1 MTAIRIGVDVG
12 GTNTDAVALDVS
24 AQASEHRGVV
34 AHCKTP
40 TTANVTE
47 GIEIAIRNVLDLSKL
62 SLDKIASVTIG
73 TTHFINAVIERDVSR
88 LRRVAVIRLSKSFL
102 REVPPLSDFPPSLAK
117 IVKGYVGYVD
127 GGLHID
133 GSQEAPIVESQ
144 VVRECLTIKEK
155 RLTAVVIAGI
165 FSPIDTYFKQE
176 DTVREIV
183 TRELPDVDVICSH
196 EVANIGFLERENA
209 SILNAAIL
217 QYARRT
223 IKGFRTAIKTLHLD
237 CPLFLTQNDGTLLD
251 AVSAAR
257 VPIRTFS
264 SGATNSM
271 RGAAYLS
278 RVRTEASSTIVV
290 DIGGTSSDVGV
301 LLPSGLPRQASAYVS
316 VAGVK
321 VNYSMPHLHSIGL
334 GGGSIVREA
343 NEQVSVGPDS
353 VGHSLTKE
361 GRVFGGSIL
370 TASDIAVALE
380 KVLMGKVDL
389 VRSVPKQTI
398 DRAQA
403 RIKTLL
409 EAAIDVIKTSPDPLP
424 VLLVGGG
431 SILAPDSL
439 KGASDLIRPPF
450 HDVANA
456 VGAAISQVGGTV
468 DMVQNIT
475 SQTEAQA
482 IENAKSLAIRKTIE
496 AGAEESSVFIAEIE
510 SLPVTYMANQLR
522 TVVKAIGN
530 LDSNVQPSGESLD
543 TAEDRDDYTDIIKE
557 IQGEIIEEAAVDP
570 TTYKPYI
577 AMNDETGV
585 AEWKISESDIN
596 YLADGCYV
604 LGCAG
609 GGSPGSSRLQLRD
622 QVRAGYTMRIID
634 ETSLKDDAII
644 YWGGHMGSPATSVE
658 RLNATETVS
667 AFTVLMEYLR
677 HDSFDAIAGLEI
689 GGANG
694 LEPLL
699 VGSSKFFNRPVV
711 DADFMG
717 RAYPTY
723 WQTTLA
729 AHHPLELTP
738 CAIDSGDGKSIIMT
752 RAPDDEIVDR
762 ALRASCAEMGSRV
775 GNAAKPTTTERV
787 RGCAVINSYSL
798 AWRIGRCIA
807 VAEYTNTLSRVAE
820 AIVEEAG
827 GPESAKI
834 LFRGKIVG
842 VERRLW
848 KGHSYGE
855 VVIASTSPEE
865 EADEDGP
872 AVSEYM
878 STVARGGILKVPFK
892 NENILAEHTDETG
905 KQSVIASVPDL
916 ICVLDRG
923 SGRALGVPEFKYGFR
938 VVVLG
943 ITCSPRWTDTPKGLE
958 IGGPKAF
965 GYDNVDYK
973 PLGRYIKPRSVL
985 EEYVE
990 DK

>member
-1 MTAIRIGVDVG
+1 MLEL

-40 TTANVTE
+40 TTSHVTE
-47 GIEIAIRNVLDLSKL
+47 GIETAIRNVLDISKL
-62 SLDKIASVTIG
+62 TPDKIASVTVG
-73 TTHFINAVIERDVSR
+73 TTHFINAVLER
-88 LRRVAVIRLSKSFL
+88 
-102 REVPPLSDFPPSLAK
+102 DFPPSLAK
-117 IVKGYVGYVD
+117 ILKGYVGYVD

-133 GSQEAPIVESQ
+133 GSQEAPVVESQ
-144 VVRECLTIKEK
+144 VIRECLAIKQK
-155 RLTAVVIAGI
+155 HLNAVVIAGI
-165 FSPIDTYFKQE
+165 FSPIDTHFKQE
-176 DTVREIV
+176 DKVREIV
-183 TRELPDVDVICSH
+183 TRELPDVDVVCSH

-223 IKGFRTAIKTLHLD
+223 IKGFRTAIKQLQLD

-251 AVSAAR
+251 AASAAR

-278 RVRTEASSTIVV
+278 RVRIEATSTIVV
-290 DIGGTSSDVGV
+290 DIGGTTSDVGV

-334 GGGSIVREA
+334 GGGSIVREVD
-343 NEQVSVGPDS
+343 EQVSVGPDS
-353 VGHSLTKE
+353 VGHSLTEE
-361 GRVFGGSIL
+361 GKVFGGSTL
-370 TASDIAVALE
+370 TASDIAVALD

-403 RIKTLL
+403 RIKNLL

-439 KGASDLIRPPF
+439 RGASDLIRPPF

-456 VGAAISQVGGTV
+456 VGAAMSQVGGTV
-468 DMVQNIT
+468 DMVQSIT

-482 IENAKSLAIRKTIE
+482 IENAKILAVRKTVE

-510 SLPVTYMANQLR
+510 SLPVTYMTNQLR

-530 LDSNVQPSGESLD
+530 LDSNLQPSCELLD
-543 TAEDRDDYTDIIKE
+543 TAEDRDDYTDMIVDYQTEVTEKATI
-557 IQGEIIEEAAVDP
+557 DP
-570 TTYKPYI
+570 TTYKPCV
-577 AMNDETGV
+577 AVNDETGV
-585 AEWKISESDIN
+585 PEWQISETDIN

-622 QVRAGYTMRIID
+622 QIRAGYTMRVID
-634 ETSLKDDAII
+634 ESSLKDDAVI
-644 YWGGHMGSPATSVE
+644 YWGGHMGSPATGVE

-667 AFTVLMEYLR
+667 AFAVLMEYLR
-677 HDSFDAIAGLEI
+677 HDCFDAVVGLEI

-729 AHHPLELTP
+729 AHHSLELTP

-775 GNAAKPTTTERV
+775 GKAAKPTTTERI

-807 VAEYTNTLSRVAE
+807 VAERTNTLSRVAE

-827 GPESAKI
+827 GSESAKI
-834 LFRGKIVG
+834 LFRGKIIG

-865 EADEDGP
+865 ESDEQGP
-872 AVSEYM
+872 ATSEYM
-878 STVARGGILKVPFK
+878 SAVARGGTLKVPFK
-892 NENILAEHTDETG
+892 NENILAEHTDAAG
-905 KQSVIASVPDL
+905 KQSIIASVPDL

-965 GYDNVDYK
+965 GYDNVEYK
-973 PLGRYIKPRSVL
+973 PLGWYVKPRSVI
-985 EEYVE
+985 EEYLE